1 MADMIKYLSLTGL
14 AQYDFRIKEFIDAK
28 VSTGVADSFKYVN
41 LEEGVLKFYTINPI
55 LETTEPAFELEL
67 PVQDLSNLMAL
78 VKDAI
83 VGNIAVFGEGG
94 QVEDSGVAISSLAT
108 KEEVGGV
115 QTSVDELAD
124 YVGTIPE
131 GYEATNI
138 VAFVNKKAEE
148 TLNSASGGSTESA
161 ASVKAALDS
170 YKAENDPKVAANT
183 ENVAKAQKAAEDAQT
198 HSDGVAADLVTE
210 TSERKAAD
218 EAQVSRI
225 ATLEEQIL
233 NLSGAMHFRGVIEG
247 DALPETTEGYENG
260 DVVIFGNKEY
270 VVNNGA
276 FVEFG
281 DVNAQAEAITAL
293 TGRMDGAE
301 SEIDQLQT
309 DLGAIEVELAK
320 KIEQGVVDAEAAAR
334 AEAITAVTEAHNA
347 SVATLEAK
355 DAEIEGKVTTIEA
368 DIEALKAVQ
377 HEEISVADI
386 DELFNIDEDETE

>member
-28 VSTGVADSFKYVN
+28 VSSGVADSFKYVN
-41 LEEGVLKFYTINPI
+41 LEDGALKFYTINPI

-78 VKDAI
+78 VKDATA
-83 VGNIAVFGEGG
+83 GNIAVFGENG
-94 QVEDSGVAISSLAT
+94 QVVDSGVAISSLAT
-108 KEEVGGV
+108 KEEVEEV

-320 KIEQGVVDAEAAAR
+320 KIEQGVVDAEVAAR
-334 AEAITAVTEAHNA
+334 EEAITAVTEAHNA

-368 DIEALKAVQ
+368 DVEALKAVDHQ
-377 HEEISVADI
+377 EISISEI
-386 DELFNIDEDETE
+386 DELFNIDEE